1 MRVRRASGESLK
13 FTYWNDGNLDVGP
26 FDMEKGESIDIE
38 LEFMFAGD
46 LQAKDWSLIAY
57 GEKQELAIKIDGN
70 KQARAENPFPVIEA
84 NQN

>member
-1 MRVRRASGESLK
+1 MRVRRASGENLK

-57 GEKQELAIKIDGN
+57 GEKQELALKIGN
-70 KQARAENPFPVIEA
+70 
-84 NQN
+84 